1 MQSLPSLQL
10 EGHELGGSQVSPV
23 STTLLP
29 QLAEQSVSVLESQPV
44 GQQPS
49 PGVQAV
55 MVLWL
60 QLALQFVALPV
71 SESVVQALPS
81 LQVVGHVSGGSQVSL
96 VSTTPLP
103 QVAEQ
108 SVSVAELQ
116 LGGQQPS
123 PGVQVSMVPWV
134 QETLQVSA
142 LPVI

>member
-1 MQSLPSLQL
+1 
-10 EGHELGGSQVSPV
+10 
-23 STTLLP
+23 
-29 QLAEQSVSVLESQPV
+29 
-44 GQQPS
+44 
-49 PGVQAV
+49 